1 MSAAS
6 PLYTFVLR
14 LADDH
19 MILGQRVSELCGHA
33 PMLEEDLALPNIGL
47 DLLGQARALY
57 TYAAEVQ
64 GQGKS
69 EDDLAFC
76 RMEREYL
83 NALLVERPNLDFAH
97 TIVRHLL
104 HALYVQQLW
113 QGMLGSSD
121 EPLAAIAGKAVK
133 ETAYHVRHT
142 SEWLI
147 RLGDGTD
154 ESHARAQEALDI
166 LMPFAKELFED
177 DAVTQAMAEQKV
189 APLPSSLF
197 DAWSQR
203 LDEILAMATLVRSE
217 AAMGLSGGRQ
227 GRHTEEM
234 GHVLAELQY
243 MQRAYPGLA
252 W

>member
-1 MSAAS
+1 MGAAT

-19 MILGQRVSELCGHA
+19 LILGQRVSELCGHA
-33 PMLEEDLALPNIGL
+33 PMLEEDMALPNIGL

-57 TYAAEVQ
+57 TYAAELQ
-64 GQGKS
+64 GEGKS

-76 RMEREYL
+76 RLERDYV

-104 HALYVQQLW
+104 HALFVQQLW
-113 QGMLGSSD
+113 QALQGSSD
-121 EPLAAIAGKAVK
+121 ATLAAVAGKAAK

-154 ESHARAQEALDI
+154 ESHERAQEALDI
-166 LMPFAKELFED
+166 LMPYAKELFED
-177 DAVTQAMAEQKV
+177 DATTQALAAQGV
-189 APLPSSLF
+189 APLPSSLYE
-197 DAWSQR
+197 AWSQR
-203 LDEILAMATLVRSE
+203 LDEILSMATLSRPDLTL
-217 AAMGLSGGRQ
+217 GLSGGRQ

-234 GHVLAELQY
+234 GHVLAELQF
-243 MQRAYPGLA
+243 MQRAYPGLS